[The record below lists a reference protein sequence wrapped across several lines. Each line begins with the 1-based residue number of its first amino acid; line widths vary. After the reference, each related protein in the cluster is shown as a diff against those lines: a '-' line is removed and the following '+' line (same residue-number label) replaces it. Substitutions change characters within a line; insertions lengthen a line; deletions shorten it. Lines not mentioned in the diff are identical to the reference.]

1 MEKKASAE
9 KAVREIRRKTRRRF
23 SAEEKIRIVIE
34 GLRGAGPSPS
44 IAGHL
49 TGPSEAPQ
57 REVRSVGMPQHGT
70 QRNDAIVVLH
80 VEGTSALT
88 VEGA

>member
-34 GLRGAGPSPS
+34 GLRGGES
-44 IAGHL
+44 IATLCRRKGIVPIL
-49 TGPSEAPQ
+49 YCAPS
-57 REVRSVGMPQHGT
+57 
-70 QRNDAIVVLH
+70 D
-80 VEGTSALT
+80 
-88 VEGA
+88 

>member
-34 GLRGAGPSPS
+34 GLRGEES
-44 IAGHL
+44 IASL
-49 TGPSEAPQ
+49 CR
-57 REVRSVGMPQHGT
+57 REGIAS
-70 QRNDAIVVLH
+70 NLY
-80 VEGTSALT
+80 
-88 VEGA
+88 